1 MRQQPKSQR
10 NILAEHNLN
19 EHTTVPYT
27 SMTTFECLFGIG
39 FPDRSRKLCSHLAQS
54 KSSSSIPNLDDVDLH
69 ALGSIR

>member
-27 SMTTFECLFGIG
+27 SMTIFECLFGIG
-39 FPDRSRKLCSHLAQS
+39 FPDRSRKNFA
-54 KSSSSIPNLDDVDLH
+54 PT
-69 ALGSIR
+69 